1 MSREA
6 QLEAIA
12 RSIRRCRR
20 CRLWESRTHAVPGEA
35 NPYAEIMFIGEAPGR
50 EEDRTGRPFQGM
62 AGREFD
68 ELLGVAG
75 LRREDVFVTGVNK
88 CRPPHNRRPRR
99 DEMDTCRRAHLD
111 RQLAVIE
118 PRLVVLLGGVAV
130 EELLGGKR
138 LKGALGRVI
147 RRDGRRYFVIYH
159 PAASMRFPGPKRD
172 ARRHFARLRAIATLR
187 SSGTSLRSL
196 GKAGSLRSTSAAR

>member
-6 QLEAIA
+6 LLEAIA

-20 CRLWESRTHAVPGEA
+20 CRLWQTRTHAVPGEA
-35 NPYAEIMFIGEAPGR
+35 NPYAEIIFIGEAPGR

-62 AGREFD
+62 AGREFN

-75 LRREDVFVTGVNK
+75 LGREDIFVTGVNK

-111 RQLAVIE
+111 RQLAVIQ
-118 PRLVVLLGGVAV
+118 PRLVVLLGSVAV
-130 EELLGGKR
+130 EEMLGRKR
-138 LKGALGRVI
+138 LKGAVGRVI
-147 RRDGRRYFVIYH
+147 ERNGRRYFVTYH
-159 PAASMRFPGPKRD
+159 PAASMRFPGPKRQ
-172 ARRHFARLRAIATLR
+172 ARRHFARLRAIAAP
-187 SSGTSLRSL
+187 SGPS
-196 GKAGSLRSTSAAR
+196 